1 MSILLLSVI
10 AVVASQSVLF
20 NIDATAYAA
29 TQTPST
35 SSGSTDS
42 PLILPFSS
50 DLTSGTVS
58 STDTTCNNLPVIG
71 VKASGFEEG
80 NPPSGAVDNNLTS
93 RWANIGIGSWI
104 QTDVSSRHTICS
116 IDIAWYNGNE
126 RQYSFDISVS
136 GDGTN
141 FTKVFSGKSS
151 GTSSSFERYN
161 VATNIGIKYVRITVN
176 GNTANTWASIYE
188 IHVNGYNSCQNLPVS
203 SVKASGSESSNPPSN
218 AVDNDLTTRWSNPG
232 LGSWIQTD
240 LGSTMT
246 LCSVDIAWYRGNE
259 RINTF
264 DISVSGDGSTFTSVF
279 NSMSKGKTTSFETYK
294 IGDGSPGVAGV
305 RYVRIT
311 VTGNTQSDF
320 ASISEIRI
328 SGYSTTSVDKFGIKK
343 IYPTKSGGEEW
354 YMNMQD
360 PTHDSRTDPPSMTK
374 NSDGSWKV
382 TSDKVRYGVFTSS
395 GYHPDQITT
404 LDQKK
409 LEAKGYMQSPNDW
422 KNVEMTGQVK
432 FVSGDSSDSWTWY
445 GRGGRH
451 TGDGFPDGCEGT
463 AYKGDLFY
471 KGPVRFAKEQ
481 WHVDYVFT
489 SSKSTSA
496 SSVGKF
502 VGFKYMM
509 YNLLQNGKTVVK
521 VEIWVD
527 PALDNNWQKVHE
539 FVDAG
544 GFGSDG
550 GECNGA
556 PDQIITWGGPIAT
569 FRWDSATNVSI
580 KNLSVREI
588 QPPTQ

>member
-1 MSILLLSVI
+1 MS
-10 AVVASQSVLF
+10 QTVLF
-20 NIDATAYAA
+20 NIDNTTFAA
-29 TQTPST
+29 LTPTT
-35 SSGSTDS
+35 SSGTQTDS
-42 PLILPFSS
+42 PLVLPFSS
-50 DLTSGTVS
+50 SSVSPSNTVAPSNSLSTASS
-58 STDTTCNNLPVIG
+58 STSCAMLRVGSI
-71 VKASGFEEG
+71 KASSALSTA
-80 NPPSGAVDNNLTS
+80 PPSNAIDNNLNT
-93 RWANIGIGSWI
+93 RWSSSLGAWI
-104 QTDVSSRHTICS
+104 QTDIGSRHTICS
-116 IDIAWYNGNE
+116 VDIAWYKGNE
-126 RQYSFDISVS
+126 RVYSFDISVS
-136 GDGTN
+136 GNEST

-151 GTSSSFERYN
+151 GTTTSFESYTVN
-161 VATNIGIKYVRITVN
+161 TNIGVKFVRITVT
-176 GNTANTWASIYE
+176 GNTANNNAAAITE
-188 IHVNGYNSCQNLPVS
+188 IHVNGYNSCQNIPVS
-203 SVKASGSESSNPPSN
+203 KVTANGNEDVHPPSD
-218 AVDNDLTTRWSNPG
+218 AVDDDLATRWSNLG

-240 LGSTMT
+240 LGSEMT
-246 LCSVDIAWYRGNE
+246 LCSVDIAWYKGNE

-264 DISVSGDGSTFTSVF
+264 DISVSGDGSTFTKVF
-279 NSMSKGKTTSFETYK
+279 SGKSSGTTTSFEKYNLVSTT
-294 IGDGSPGVAGV
+294 PGIPGV

-311 VTGNTQSDF
+311 VTGNTQTDWV
-320 ASISEIRI
+320 SISEIVVA
-328 SGYSTTSVDKFGIKK
+328 GYSTSSVDKFGIKE

-360 PTHDSRTDPPSMTK
+360 PIHDSRSDPPSMTK

-395 GYHPDQITT
+395 GYHPDKITT

-409 LEAKGYMQSPNDW
+409 LETKGYMQSPNDW

-432 FVSGDSSDSWTWY
+432 FTSGDSSDSWTWY

-451 TGDGFPDGCEGT
+451 TGDGYPDGCEGT

-489 SSKSTSA
+489 GSKSTSA

-521 VEIWVD
+521 LELWVD
-527 PALDNNWQKVHE
+527 PDLKNNWQKVDE
-539 FVDAG
+539 FTDTG

-550 GECNGA
+550 GECGGA
-556 PDQIITWGGPIAT
+556 KDQIITWGGPIAT